1 MYICLIYVLSSLII
15 DEVYMK
21 SILQYHG
28 GGIVFGK
35 AVNPL
40 SVNPTKWPNTLKQI
54 VAKLPTNCLSL
65 FGHVVKLALK
75 GLTNQENMLTLC

>member
-15 DEVYMK
+15 AQVYMK

-28 GGIVFGK
+28 DGIAFGK

-40 SVNPTKWPNTLKQI
+40 SVNPTEWPNTLKQV